1 MSVSM
6 GGMGGSTGMGAY
18 GGTAMAGWDAIDAAV
33 AYISR
38 HWPFWNRTNGADHV
52 FLLNGD
58 WGACEMRPSG
68 WGGGGA
74 AEGEGEGMVLQRH
87 PRLERAVV
95 LTPWGYGGG
104 ASGARGV
111 GGSEGAEERMGGA
124 RWRRG
129 AQQQQQGEQQ
139 GRGGQCFMAGQD
151 VVIPPLLPPSV
162 VLASPFVR
170 EPLEGTPDRNT
181 LLLFVVRRAGG
192 SGGAAAVAGAGGR
205 MGKAGKA
212 EGVWSLGAGVGMR
225 GGEAMGGGEWV
236 GRPGGVWGAAH
247 RDPRAASLSASSLV
261 PNEHVSSIG
270 VRFLQLFSH
279 RQQQVG
285 FRIMHLGAPDRG
297 AVQEG
302 QGGAWEEPGEA
313 GVEGEGEEEE
323 GGEGREESAVSDAM
337 LRAQFCFAPTPPT
350 GYSDT
355 VARAVLLG
363 CIPVIVQPNIQHPFA
378 SARAAGTDTAAGGDA
393 IDWPSLALFLAPHQL
408 PELPEILRGIPA
420 EEVARRRTA
429 MKAAWPR
436 LLWASPLYSPLSPSP
451 SSFSPS
457 SFSSSFS
464 SSSSSA
470 PPTPS
475 SLLYLQKKLRPLL
488 ASSDAFSSVMAVL
501 GRRVR
506 AAEVSAVQGMV
517 TLPVAGGQV
526 GPGQVISGGKGS
538 FVFSRASKMAGGGE
552 AGGYRQGGGWVGRG
566 GGAWGKG
573 RGGGGKRWYTVG
585 GVVVEEEEG
594 EGESKGEEGGESG
607 EGGRG
612 GSTNQLHS
620 LSLLPSSQSL
630 PHSRAN
636 SLLPSLPSS
645 RSSSL
650 SSSSPPSNCSSLC
663 FLRGTCNEA
672 TATCHCVPGFTGK
685 HCHVLAMPSCQL
697 APDVWTPCH
706 VATSCACVRECDRYR
721 LEHLPECFDES
732 GALMGGNDTTAAA
745 AAVANGAA
753 AAGSGAASGAGAGA
767 GGGGVKSSSAGNSSS
782 FLTAVA
788 ARGGRVRDA
797 LIGWIKGSNSTTDTT
812 AGQAGVAGKEAGG
825 EGEEG
830 QEGDDEPKVKE
841 EEAWGDFPGR
851 RGPWVDVGRLYE
863 QRQVALH
870 VSNSPLLVSFPVFH
884 AAPHQLPCALLS
896 TSQTPLSSCPS
907 SSFML
912 PPTSCPALYSGAG
925 CEQPGWLP
933 FDCFGACGA
942 HSLKAEGEGEGEYA
956 GDGDGE
962 QGGGKGAGGECVEGV
977 CKCARGTFG
986 IDCALSLDAHGAT
999 TLHRRRPFLWTDAV
1013 PPPSPMLVSAARPK
1027 IFVYELPGYLNTW
1040 QGVLGAG
1047 RGRWEEYVFLDA
1059 LLTSAW
1065 RTADPEEADLFY
1077 VPLLLRHR
1085 GTAKQS
1091 VLSWA
1096 IEHIRD
1102 AWPYW
1107 DRHAGAD
1114 HVFLANDDWAACEV
1128 GEAGRRD
1135 PMLARSTVLSLWGY
1149 SGNMPLDAALP
1160 GCFIPGQDVVIPPVL
1175 LPEVYEVA
1183 MGVKGEDVQSG
1194 GRDIFFFFRGFD
1206 GRDVEPVLGFNYS
1219 FGVRQALFEWFDS
1232 LGSAAAMPK
1241 GFVIERTPGE
1251 GDFGE
1256 GQVGVGGEMGGGGY
1270 LERMA
1275 RSVFCLVAGGWGAD
1289 ETATQAVT
1297 LGCIPVIIQVEVA
1310 VADPRIVG
1318 GHQDDERME
1327 RHDEAFHAD
1336 VEEAEDDGMMDH
1348 LSDPGVYFQQESAND
1363 AALSQAMRWCNPDDD
1378 VANKSN
1384 YSHTTPV
1391 SPTAGD
1397 LDGCPG
1403 EGRGDAEMAHEEAE
1417 KRTSLSDASVENVAL
1432 WSRSRTTMEHDE
1444 YAHMFE
1450 AHGGLQP
1457 GGDRGKMRADGDAE
1471 DEGEERDERG
1481 KSEEGRDDACGYRDW
1496 TGADRFGVDGDYD
1509 EDDDN
1514 DNRHGSDDVMG
1525 FQFWRT
1531 SLPQDGSADG
1541 QHADDA
1547 ESAHAAEYGTMW
1559 HNMTGHLENMK
1570 DDWAEA
1576 QAVAEG
1582 EAGSGGEAEADD
1594 DTRSQASAHSDTA
1607 LLLDHLQLGV
1617 SGPLSVLPWDEE
1629 AEEEAA
1635 QEAARDAREEIRAAR
1650 AEMYFS
1656 PEAEEAEAPR
1666 GGEEPF
1672 SLGPSAVD
1680 AGGVDGLPQRDASGI
1695 PAAENVGAGD
1705 SAASEGATS
1714 DQAGRTEPRSD
1725 MLLPRIRTTGDLLL
1739 ACPPTGASSP
1749 VGAAAVGADA
1759 VAADVQSM
1767 PELGDVQL
1775 SAAEGSA
1782 GVGVIGAGEGI
1793 GGAISAG
1800 KTAGAAGEEAKEA
1813 GKAGEMTAM
1822 WLAGMPRVE
1831 AWVRCLPRGQWE
1843 PSESIEHW
1851 SSIGSSKGGS
1861 AGSSSSALLPP
1872 HSPPAPHHHHHHHHS
1887 SSGMSKRSMSH
1898 GHMHGGGAAAAGNLQ
1913 AAVAVGAAAAAE
1925 HAGRVVRG
1933 LDKHAAAVYLS
1944 MRGLLV
1950 VPPLGAFSSLKTLDL
1965 SRNNISE
1972 WASVATGVLP
1982 RSLHILDLS
1991 HNRLAAVEGLR
2002 ELSRLK
2008 VLNLSNNR
2016 LARIG
2021 HGACTGTGGGQHG
2034 VWGEWGAIGCILKAS
2049 EGGAPRALAP
2059 QGGQPL
2065 QQPPR
2070 PHRPRWMLG
2079 VIGVWERGGC
2089 AKGGG
2094 CIARAGS
2101 LACGKGEVVQR
2112 EWDRK
2117 GCSERVGRMLCAE
2130 GMGGHTKRE
2139 LYLAGNRVGEVEG
2152 LHRLLKLTV
2161 LDLGANKVTTTKAL
2175 GQLAANYAS
2184 LRALNLAGNPIHV
2197 NLGDDAFKRYLIGAL
2212 GAVGSLLYLNQRPIK
2227 TPSSRDALSD
2237 PLKSRGAGAPQL
2249 HHGHSSRSASRTVGT
2264 STSRHRTG
2272 GSSSSGLRKAATGGM
2287 SGSASGG
2294 GSKDGHHRTHHG
2306 SSSGAH
2312 HSSRT
2317 RTATGGHSTHR
2328 TQMGPSSSQ
2337 RDSTSEVSIVVPLLT
2352 NGNDAVKVAAN
2363 GGEDPQQDG
2372 YLPLLEPSLS
2382 RGSTGSDAVLPLGP
2396 CQRPLPRWQV
2406 VAYGTGHM
2414 LNDITAAC
2422 WFTYLLIYLS
2432 DIGLSPQYVPTP
2444 SPRNASF
2451 RSLLYVRG
2459 LRGELPMLCE
2469 HASAEVQFSKAPL
2482 RTFALPLYPSHT
2494 HIHCLPLPS
2503 HPHPH
2508 ASPPS
2513 PPQHLHCPLTHIHT
2527 LPFSA
2532 LSLPPPLPFPQS
2544 LPPQGDGELSDRQ
2557 PQQPRGDEQLSQRL
2571 HHARQPRPLRHRPRR
2586 FLPLPRP
2593 PPCPGAQSP
2602 SQVLLA
2608 LLGALFPSQVPTHSP
2623 TYRHHPDVPHPFAGA
2638 GAGASAI
2645 PVDLPHPLPPLPHST
2660 RPPTC
2665 PLDFPS
2671 STPPRACTGAGA
2683 VPVDLVCGTH
2693 LGCCLPA
2700 HLLRGACILLL
2711 LPFTYLLPST
2721 APPAPPAS
2729 PVPPASPPSP
2739 SPSVSRVPVRLPSS
2753 RSFCTDQSAD
2763 DSTDQSQQW
2772 AAKNGQSEAAEEKA
2786 VPAWLFWFRQL
2797 AYFQVAAV
2805 YMFVRL
2811 ITNVSQAML
2820 PFFLIFDLGLH
2831 PSAKATIPALI
2842 FICSFITSVVL
2853 QELHWDMSRMRVAFS
2868 LGAVL
2873 WAGASAAFLYVDA
2886 GPSMDLV
2893 VYALALVVGIS
2904 NALMLVT
2911 ATSLEGVLVGQH
2923 VSVCAFVYGSLS
2935 FLDKFTCGIALVAI
2949 QAFNSKEEFCGPT
2962 SPTCPRSIVRQV
2974 ESRTPWDF
2982 VAATPATLSAAA
2994 MSKRKQQRKAKAAGQ
3009 TTTARTPVGSSA
3021 AAESATSAC
3030 DDQSKSAAQATEFPT
3045 SVSDADSTQAASAG
3059 CIPGSE
3065 VSANDAMVGEEE
3077 DESLARVAT
3086 CHHHKGLDLKK
3097 FTRELKKR
3105 HVDACDPCSQHS
3117 HRLASSKKKEHAA
3130 PITGTADESLWVCL
3144 VCARGFCGDAKMAE
3158 GDAETGISYG
3168 GRDGEGAGA
3177 RESGYGHAQQHW
3189 SQLKSHAL
3197 MAHAQSLRVWCFR
3210 CHRCVLL
3217 RAETGERA
3225 QAVDSECAQ
3234 AVDSECAQAEENPVK
3249 EGVERQGEAGGGG
3262 ARSDTSANAAT
3273 THASEGG
3280 SAAGDS
3286 VAEGG
3291 VPWAQSLPLD
3301 HPLREFLLLL
3311 AERRAEVARA
3321 KAAEKSKGGSKE
3333 GAAEIGE
3340 GRGKAKEGRDAVAAA
3355 KGREKKSGAGKG
3367 GLSGD
3372 EVEKEAE
3379 DGEGRDEGEGEGE
3392 RRAVGGGEGPVR
3404 GLSNLGNTCFFN
3416 SVLQNLVAIPALR
3429 DHFLANPELPRVEAP
3444 ALADTGTERR
3454 GDGGGGNEGA
3464 DADGGDKVGLEGKV
3478 GGGRKGGGVKVG
3490 GRKRRFKGPIGM
3502 ALRRVF
3508 EDLNPGLVP
3517 AAASDAA
3524 GAVATAAPGSQSEE
3538 SICSPRGHVARGK
3551 ALHSRRSTA
3560 RAGGG
3565 GKRGAGGKHGKG
3577 GGGKRAQQHEAEGR
3591 GWKASPYN
3599 PRELFGAV
3607 CRQAPRFRG
3616 YEQQDSHEL
3625 LRCLLQ
3631 LLQEEE
3637 DGTAAAAAAAARK
3650 KKRQAASAAP
3660 PPPPPLPPP
3669 PPPRDNVPPCAPPPP
3684 PTPPPPPPP
3693 PPPSAPPLPPPPP
3706 SAPPPPPP
3714 PPSLPAANAA
3724 GGAGGIKE
3732 GGKAEGQGGSGPLA
3746 GLSAGLGQA
3755 MARLRRVEG
3764 GAAAEE
3770 VQRMRE
3776 ERGEEGGE
3784 GMGLGWLE
3792 EEGSGEEAGA
3802 VEAGW
3807 EEEERGEGESE
3818 EEDEDGE
3825 EAGRDGEGGRGGGGG
3840 ENGKRLSVVERLF
3853 GGVLSST
3860 VVCCECG
3867 HSSTVSEPFL
3877 DLSLPIPVAPP
3888 PPSPRAHM
3896 AAQSSRKAHVG
3907 GKGAELGE
3915 WTAVEKRDGKCGR
3928 GGKGE
3933 VAGGREAKAEER
3945 REGRGEGGA
3954 VQGVKGSV
3962 GDGEASKGRTETGT
3976 CSNDSS
3982 GISSDGN
3989 RNSGSNGNRN
3999 SGSNGNRNSG
4009 SNGNSGISS
4018 CVVEATQAGA
4028 GNGEVVAEARDVA
4041 GDVSSGVADGVAGD
4055 VAGGGVE
4062 EEQQGAAVGGEEGGA
4077 GDGGEASSSGD
4088 AANGSAVDGNTA
4100 EGMAAKEIVGEGR
4113 DAGEEGGKEQR
4124 VGEERESDGR
4134 GARQGDSSAVTG
4146 ACSRPDASSREGGG
4160 NAMGSSS
4167 MGASVACSSSAAGA
4181 QEGGVVSSST
4191 EKGRG
4196 RRVGFLSDQPEQPPQ
4211 LQPQAQSPQLSQK
4224 QVQQAKQ
4231 QQAAARMSV
4240 EGCLCE
4246 FSAEEVLRGDDAWG
4260 CDGCTA
4266 IRRKEVRRRRR
4277 EERRGRKGKG
4287 GEGSGV
4293 VGAEGARGEGTESVG
4308 EVSGEADGVV
4318 VASIATAV
4326 VSSANDGIERN
4337 DVTAAK
4343 DVTAA
4348 NSVVAENGVIAEN
4361 GVTAANGVTAENV
4374 DPAAKDAP
4382 AAGSVAAVGCSG
4394 GTDDSSHV
4402 ECRDVEHVTHA
4413 PATPAAAGV
4422 GGGAGDEQGENEE
4435 ESEEEAEGE
4444 EEGVRVRSEARKRYR
4459 VNRAPPVLVVHLKRF
4474 RHDTRGRLSKISGHV
4489 AFGEWLD
4496 LSPLVDPHPLTPP
4509 THTAPSPSASSSAPP
4524 KPLHTPQAPLAVQT
4538 GGEAPLDGVLE
4549 DQSQSQIEAQAKGE
4563 PHRYRLCGVVEHS
4576 GTMRGGHYVAYVL
4589 RGWQQQQGGAADVQS
4604 SGEADVGA
4612 SSGAELVQAGGAE
4625 GGGVKVQ
4632 INGVTAEG
4640 NGVLG
4645 KVCGGGGGQ
4654 AMECGGWEGGHW
4666 WYISDTHAQ
4675 ATTLERVL
4683 RCEAYLLFYHR
4694 IGS

>member
-1 MSVSM
+1 SEDSNHLLRNKKVSPTPSPVSAKTSKWTRTSPTRLRRFSRLAILAVAFLLALFAVIDLTRLALTDGPDEEGFFSSRATSRWSPQFRSRCSKRCSRHGTCNEELGRCDCPPGFTGDACEADAFPSCELAPGFRTPCAFPSTCACARECRAFHLIGPGAVCFNASLNVSAIPPRSLADIFRAEVMIVGAAEGGDEAEWSNPGMAEGEAQSGAGNGAVSSAIVSGGASSGPRGPSIFHSNDLHALRKSSRRWDGARNARWRGVGARDVPSGGARNDWGSAADVGAAGLGGRAQAARGGMAGGAQQQMWARYTWQLRKRYTDPRECPLGCSGRGLCRDASKTCDCAWRYAGPGCEEERAGGVRCVNECSGRGRCDGGTCVCQAGSFGIDCSLSLDPSTGNISILPNPTFRWPPQSLLFRAALQDKNPRPRVYVYELPPELNTWQWEQSGALDRPEGVVFLERLLADGRRTADGEQADYFYVPLVTRNRGQMSVSM

-863 QRQVALH
+863 QRQVAL
-870 VSNSPLLVSFPVFH
+870 VLDGRGNEVGPGETVRGGSGGEGEGREEDGGGFGP
-884 AAPHQLPCALLS
+884 PHECPYNCSGVGVCDRGSLTCI

-1297 LGCIPVIIQVEVA
+1297 LGCIPVIIQPNVSMPFEGDGFLDWDDFSVRLTPSDIPHLHGILTSIPPQELALKQAALRRLGDTRSVGEAMASGGEVEVA

-1965 SRNNISE
+1965 SRNNIT
-1972 WASVATGVLP
+1972 SVATGVLP

-2021 HGACTGTGGGQHG
+2021 HGLS
-2034 VWGEWGAIGCILKAS
+2034 GCV
-2049 EGGAPRALAP
+2049 AL
-2059 QGGQPL
+2059 
-2065 QQPPR
+2065 
-2070 PHRPRWMLG
+2070 
-2079 VIGVWERGGC
+2079 
-2089 AKGGG
+2089 
-2094 CIARAGS
+2094 
-2101 LACGKGEVVQR
+2101 
-2112 EWDRK
+2112 
-2117 GCSERVGRMLCAE
+2117 
-2130 GMGGHTKRE
+2130 RE

-2197 NLGDDAFKRYLIGAL
+2197 NLGDDAFKRYLIGL
-2212 GAVGSLLYLNQRPIK
+2212 LPQLLYLNQRPIK

-2328 TQMGPSSSQ
+2328 
-2337 RDSTSEVSIVVPLLT
+2337 
-2352 NGNDAVKVAAN
+2352 
-2363 GGEDPQQDG
+2363 
-2372 YLPLLEPSLS
+2372 
-2382 RGSTGSDAVLPLGP
+2382 
-2396 CQRPLPRWQV
+2396 
-2406 VAYGTGHM
+2406 
-2414 LNDITAAC
+2414 
-2422 WFTYLLIYLS
+2422 
-2432 DIGLSPQYVPTP
+2432 
-2444 SPRNASF
+2444 
-2451 RSLLYVRG
+2451 
-2459 LRGELPMLCE
+2459 
-2469 HASAEVQFSKAPL
+2469 
-2482 RTFALPLYPSHT
+2482 
-2494 HIHCLPLPS
+2494 
-2503 HPHPH
+2503 
-2508 ASPPS
+2508 
-2513 PPQHLHCPLTHIHT
+2513 
-2527 LPFSA
+2527 
-2532 LSLPPPLPFPQS
+2532 
-2544 LPPQGDGELSDRQ
+2544 
-2557 PQQPRGDEQLSQRL
+2557 
-2571 HHARQPRPLRHRPRR
+2571 
-2586 FLPLPRP
+2586 
-2593 PPCPGAQSP
+2593 
-2602 SQVLLA
+2602 
-2608 LLGALFPSQVPTHSP
+2608 
-2623 TYRHHPDVPHPFAGA
+2623 
-2638 GAGASAI
+2638 
-2645 PVDLPHPLPPLPHST
+2645 
-2660 RPPTC
+2660 
-2665 PLDFPS
+2665 
-2671 STPPRACTGAGA
+2671 
-2683 VPVDLVCGTH
+2683 
-2693 LGCCLPA
+2693 
-2700 HLLRGACILLL
+2700 
-2711 LPFTYLLPST
+2711 
-2721 APPAPPAS
+2721 
-2729 PVPPASPPSP
+2729 
-2739 SPSVSRVPVRLPSS
+2739 S
-2753 RSFCTDQSAD
+2753 RS
-2763 DSTDQSQQW
+2763 
-2772 AAKNGQSEAAEEKA
+2772 G
-2786 VPAWLFWFRQL
+2786 
-2797 AYFQVAAV
+2797 VA
-2805 YMFVRL
+2805 
-2811 ITNVSQAML
+2811 S
-2820 PFFLIFDLGLH
+2820 
-2831 PSAKATIPALI
+2831 
-2842 FICSFITSVVL
+2842 
-2853 QELHWDMSRMRVAFS
+2853 
-2868 LGAVL
+2868 
-2873 WAGASAAFLYVDA
+2873 
-2886 GPSMDLV
+2886 
-2893 VYALALVVGIS
+2893 
-2904 NALMLVT
+2904 
-2911 ATSLEGVLVGQH
+2911 
-2923 VSVCAFVYGSLS
+2923 
-2935 FLDKFTCGIALVAI
+2935 
-2949 QAFNSKEEFCGPT
+2949 
-2962 SPTCPRSIVRQV
+2962 
-2974 ESRTPWDF
+2974 
-2982 VAATPATLSAAA
+2982 
-2994 MSKRKQQRKAKAAGQ
+2994 
-3009 TTTARTPVGSSA
+3009 GSSA
-3021 AAESATSAC
+3021 
-3030 DDQSKSAAQATEFPT
+3030 
-3045 SVSDADSTQAASAG
+3045 G
-3059 CIPGSE
+3059 
-3065 VSANDAMVGEEE
+3065 VGEK
-3077 DESLARVAT
+3077 SR
-3086 CHHHKGLDLKK
+3086 HHH
-3097 FTRELKKR
+3097 
-3105 HVDACDPCSQHS
+3105 HH
-3117 HRLASSKKKEHAA
+3117 HH
-3130 PITGTADESLWVCL
+3130 
-3144 VCARGFCGDAKMAE
+3144 
-3158 GDAETGISYG
+3158 
-3168 GRDGEGAGA
+3168 
-3177 RESGYGHAQQHW
+3177 
-3189 SQLKSHAL
+3189 
-3197 MAHAQSLRVWCFR
+3197 
-3210 CHRCVLL
+3210 
-3217 RAETGERA
+3217 
-3225 QAVDSECAQ
+3225 
-3234 AVDSECAQAEENPVK
+3234 
-3249 EGVERQGEAGGGG
+3249 
-3262 ARSDTSANAAT
+3262 
-3273 THASEGG
+3273 
-3280 SAAGDS
+3280 
-3286 VAEGG
+3286 
-3291 VPWAQSLPLD
+3291 
-3301 HPLREFLLLL
+3301 
-3311 AERRAEVARA
+3311 
-3321 KAAEKSKGGSKE
+3321 
-3333 GAAEIGE
+3333 
-3340 GRGKAKEGRDAVAAA
+3340 
-3355 KGREKKSGAGKG
+3355 
-3367 GLSGD
+3367 
-3372 EVEKEAE
+3372 
-3379 DGEGRDEGEGEGE
+3379 
-3392 RRAVGGGEGPVR
+3392 
-3404 GLSNLGNTCFFN
+3404 
-3416 SVLQNLVAIPALR
+3416 
-3429 DHFLANPELPRVEAP
+3429 
-3444 ALADTGTERR
+3444 
-3454 GDGGGGNEGA
+3454 
-3464 DADGGDKVGLEGKV
+3464 
-3478 GGGRKGGGVKVG
+3478 
-3490 GRKRRFKGPIGM
+3490 
-3502 ALRRVF
+3502 
-3508 EDLNPGLVP
+3508 
-3517 AAASDAA
+3517 
-3524 GAVATAAPGSQSEE
+3524 
-3538 SICSPRGHVARGK
+3538 
-3551 ALHSRRSTA
+3551 
-3560 RAGGG
+3560 
-3565 GKRGAGGKHGKG
+3565 
-3577 GGGKRAQQHEAEGR
+3577 
-3591 GWKASPYN
+3591 
-3599 PRELFGAV
+3599 
-3607 CRQAPRFRG
+3607 
-3616 YEQQDSHEL
+3616 
-3625 LRCLLQ
+3625 
-3631 LLQEEE
+3631 
-3637 DGTAAAAAAAARK
+3637 
-3650 KKRQAASAAP
+3650 
-3660 PPPPPLPPP
+3660 
-3669 PPPRDNVPPCAPPPP
+3669 
-3684 PTPPPPPPP
+3684 
-3693 PPPSAPPLPPPPP
+3693 
-3706 SAPPPPPP
+3706 
-3714 PPSLPAANAA
+3714 
-3724 GGAGGIKE
+3724 
-3732 GGKAEGQGGSGPLA
+3732 
-3746 GLSAGLGQA
+3746 
-3755 MARLRRVEG
+3755 
-3764 GAAAEE
+3764 
-3770 VQRMRE
+3770 
-3776 ERGEEGGE
+3776 
-3784 GMGLGWLE
+3784 
-3792 EEGSGEEAGA
+3792 
-3802 VEAGW
+3802 
-3807 EEEERGEGESE
+3807 
-3818 EEDEDGE
+3818 
-3825 EAGRDGEGGRGGGGG
+3825 
-3840 ENGKRLSVVERLF
+3840 
-3853 GGVLSST
+3853 
-3860 VVCCECG
+3860 
-3867 HSSTVSEPFL
+3867 
-3877 DLSLPIPVAPP
+3877 
-3888 PPSPRAHM
+3888 
-3896 AAQSSRKAHVG
+3896 
-3907 GKGAELGE
+3907 
-3915 WTAVEKRDGKCGR
+3915 
-3928 GGKGE
+3928 
-3933 VAGGREAKAEER
+3933 
-3945 REGRGEGGA
+3945 
-3954 VQGVKGSV
+3954 
-3962 GDGEASKGRTETGT
+3962 
-3976 CSNDSS
+3976 
-3982 GISSDGN
+3982 
-3989 RNSGSNGNRN
+3989 
-3999 SGSNGNRNSG
+3999 
-4009 SNGNSGISS
+4009 
-4018 CVVEATQAGA
+4018 
-4028 GNGEVVAEARDVA
+4028 
-4041 GDVSSGVADGVAGD
+4041 
-4055 VAGGGVE
+4055 
-4062 EEQQGAAVGGEEGGA
+4062 
-4077 GDGGEASSSGD
+4077 
-4088 AANGSAVDGNTA
+4088 
-4100 EGMAAKEIVGEGR
+4100 
-4113 DAGEEGGKEQR
+4113 
-4124 VGEERESDGR
+4124 
-4134 GARQGDSSAVTG
+4134 
-4146 ACSRPDASSREGGG
+4146 
-4160 NAMGSSS
+4160 
-4167 MGASVACSSSAAGA
+4167 
-4181 QEGGVVSSST
+4181 
-4191 EKGRG
+4191 
-4196 RRVGFLSDQPEQPPQ
+4196 
-4211 LQPQAQSPQLSQK
+4211 
-4224 QVQQAKQ
+4224 
-4231 QQAAARMSV
+4231 
-4240 EGCLCE
+4240 
-4246 FSAEEVLRGDDAWG
+4246 
-4260 CDGCTA
+4260 
-4266 IRRKEVRRRRR
+4266 
-4277 EERRGRKGKG
+4277 
-4287 GEGSGV
+4287 
-4293 VGAEGARGEGTESVG
+4293 
-4308 EVSGEADGVV
+4308 
-4318 VASIATAV
+4318 
-4326 VSSANDGIERN
+4326 
-4337 DVTAAK
+4337 
-4343 DVTAA
+4343 
-4348 NSVVAENGVIAEN
+4348 
-4361 GVTAANGVTAENV
+4361 
-4374 DPAAKDAP
+4374 
-4382 AAGSVAAVGCSG
+4382 
-4394 GTDDSSHV
+4394 
-4402 ECRDVEHVTHA
+4402 
-4413 PATPAAAGV
+4413 
-4422 GGGAGDEQGENEE
+4422 
-4435 ESEEEAEGE
+4435 
-4444 EEGVRVRSEARKRYR
+4444 
-4459 VNRAPPVLVVHLKRF
+4459 
-4474 RHDTRGRLSKISGHV
+4474 
-4489 AFGEWLD
+4489 
-4496 LSPLVDPHPLTPP
+4496 
-4509 THTAPSPSASSSAPP
+4509 
-4524 KPLHTPQAPLAVQT
+4524 
-4538 GGEAPLDGVLE
+4538 
-4549 DQSQSQIEAQAKGE
+4549 
-4563 PHRYRLCGVVEHS
+4563 
-4576 GTMRGGHYVAYVL
+4576 
-4589 RGWQQQQGGAADVQS
+4589 
-4604 SGEADVGA
+4604 
-4612 SSGAELVQAGGAE
+4612 
-4625 GGGVKVQ
+4625 
-4632 INGVTAEG
+4632 
-4640 NGVLG
+4640 
-4645 KVCGGGGGQ
+4645 
-4654 AMECGGWEGGHW
+4654 
-4666 WYISDTHAQ
+4666 
-4675 ATTLERVL
+4675 
-4683 RCEAYLLFYHR
+4683 
-4694 IGS
+4694 